1 MPQVMDL
8 IAFAPVCFILGM
20 QKHSISIQKTES
32 PKPHPA
38 ADSLG
43 FGRYFTD
50 HMFVASY
57 SAKKGWHSAEV
68 KAYAPLLMDPGASV
82 LHYGQALFEGMK
94 AFRQENGDVVLFR
107 PEFNWERMVQGAERL
122 CMVAPPKELFLEGI
136 QALVKVDQDWIP
148 RSKGCSLYIRPTLIG
163 TEAFL
168 GVRPADEY
176 LFFVILSPVSSYYG
190 EGSKPIKIWVEEEAI
205 RAAPGGLGA
214 TKAAANYA
222 ASLKA
227 AQDAKKK
234 AYAQV
239 LWLDVNREYVE
250 EVGTMN
256 VFFVFEN
263 EIVTPSLDGTILGGG
278 TRDSVIQLL
287 KSWNKPIVERKVK
300 LEEIRK
306 AAANNTLKEIFGTG
320 TAAVISPVGE
330 LASKNWKI
338 EINGNETGPLATRLY
353 EELTGLQNGVKPDP
367 YHWLTKI

>member
-1 MPQVMDL
+1 MGL
-8 IAFAPVCFILGM
+8 IGFCTVCFIQQM
-20 QKHSISIQKTES
+20 PNYSISVQKS
-32 PKPHPA
+32 QNLKPRPP

-57 SAKKGWHSAEV
+57 SKEKGWHSAQV
-68 KAYAPLLMDPGASV
+68 KEYGPLLMDPGASV

-94 AFRQENGDVVLFR
+94 AFRQENGTVVLFR
-107 PEFNWERMVQGAERL
+107 PEFNWERLVEGAERL
-122 CMVAPPKELFLEGI
+122 CMVAPPKELFLAGI
-136 QALVKVDQDWIP
+136 RALVDADQDWIP
-148 RSKGCSLYIRPTLIG
+148 RQKGCSLYIRPTLIG

-168 GVRPADEY
+168 GVRPAEEY
-176 LFFVILSPVSSYYG
+176 MFFVILSPVSSYYG
-190 EGSKPIKIWVEEEAI
+190 EGTKPIRIWVEEEFI

-227 AQDAKKK
+227 AQEAKKK
-234 AYAQV
+234 SYAQV

-263 EIVTPSLDGTILGGG
+263 EIVTPALGGTILGGG

-287 KSWNKPIVERKVK
+287 KSWNKPIVERKIK
-300 LEEIRK
+300 LQEVRD
-306 AAANNTLKEIFGTG
+306 AAANKSLKEMFGTG
-320 TAAVISPVGE
+320 TAAVISPVGQ
-330 LASKNWKI
+330 LSAKNWSI
-338 EINGNETGPLATRLY
+338 DINNNETGPVAARLY
-353 EELTGLQNGVKPDP
+353 DELSSLQSGMKPDP
-367 YHWLTKI
+367 FHWLYKI